1 MERKLKKIPAYFRV
15 NSKWFK
21 CAAEAGMK
29 SSQVGAALEYALACY
44 LREPFELPKDPAA
57 RVLAAVMKSDIEEIY
72 KLVENGEFPFLYIDK
87 DGEPVGEIQNCT
99 PEEAKEFEENVNYVE
114 SMIQAIIS
122 AGDDSSK

>member
-1 MERKLKKIPAYFRV
+1 MERKLKKIPAYFRLQ
-15 NSKWFK
+15 SKWFE
-21 CAAEAGMK
+21 CAAKAGMK

-57 RVLAAVMKSDIEEIY
+57 RVLAAVMEEDVNGY
-72 KLVENGEFPFLYIDK
+72 YELVEQGKFPFLYIDE

-99 PEEAKEFEENVNYVE
+99 PEEAKEFEKNVNYVE

-122 AGDDSSK
+122 AGGDSSK